1 MCCVDYAFDHME
13 MSLMEFCPK
22 CAMRLVLVPKG
33 KNASKFSLQCPN
45 CSYVLRA
52 KKPSPAIVKKI
63 EKSTVEPVVIIGER
77 EAKIKTLPT
86 EKVECPK
93 CNNLEAYVWLVQT
106 RGADE
111 SSTQFFRCTKCGVTW
126 REYS

>member
-1 MCCVDYAFDHME
+1 
-13 MSLMEFCPK
+13 MEFCPK
-22 CAMRLVLVPKG
+22 CGMRLGLVPTG
-33 KNASKFSLQCPN
+33 KTASRFSLKCPN
-45 CSYVLRA
+45 CNYELRS
-52 KKPSPAIVKKI
+52 KKTSPVIVKKI
-63 EKSTVEPVVIIGER
+63 EKPTVEPVVVIGEK

-93 CNNLEAYVWLVQT
+93 CGNLEAYVWLVQT

-111 SSTQFFRCTKCGVTW
+111 SSTQFFRCTKCGSTW